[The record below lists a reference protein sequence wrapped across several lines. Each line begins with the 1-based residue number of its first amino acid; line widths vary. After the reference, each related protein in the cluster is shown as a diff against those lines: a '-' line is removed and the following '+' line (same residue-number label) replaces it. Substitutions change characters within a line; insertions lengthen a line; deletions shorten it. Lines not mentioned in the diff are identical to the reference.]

1 MSIVGVRAS
10 EIYDDPRLEMT
21 EKSLD
26 GAFGTSVASCSQCQ
40 RNIGIEEVSWS

>member
-1 MSIVGVRAS
+1 MSIVGVKAS

-26 GAFGTSVASCSQCQ
+26 GAFGTSVASCPSA
-40 RNIGIEEVSWS
+40 NGTLPSEK